1 MDFKKLVKYGY
12 VLGLVVVVVTA
23 LVGFSAEWLSLIVVI
38 LAILTGLF
46 LAEPEKLTDYG
57 VRYLVLVAV
66 AAALNSFPF
75 LGEYVTTIA
84 MAMAAFFAPI
94 ILTVLLMFNFKQ
106 AVGFF
111 KKD

>member
-1 MDFKKLVKYGY
+1 MDFKTLVKYGY
-12 VLGLVVVVVTA
+12 VLGLVVVIITA

-46 LAEPEKLTDYG
+46 LGDTAKLTDYG
-57 VRYLVLVAV
+57 VRFLTLFAV
-66 AAALNSFPF
+66 AAALDSFPF
-75 LGEYVTTIA
+75 LGEYITTIA
-84 MAMAAFFAPI
+84 GSMVAYFAPI
-94 ILTVLLMFNFKQ
+94 VLTVLLVFNYKQ